1 MKIGV
6 TGGLGFIGS
15 NLVENL
21 LLRNFEIVVIDDL
34 STGLKSNL
42 NYSNVNFHELS
53 ITNLEACNYVLKDCE
68 VIVHL
73 AARGSVPRSLKNPT
87 ITHDVNVTGTLN
99 MLEIARKNNLHF
111 IYSSSSSV
119 YGANDAIPKNE
130 KMWLA
135 PKTPYAASK
144 LSAESYVQS
153 YGYSYDVPVTNLRF
167 FNVFG
172 PKQRPNHQYA
182 AVVPKWIWKAVNDQ
196 AIDVYGDGTQ
206 TRDFTFVGTVVD
218 IIEQAISNR
227 VLTKSAVNVAYGNNI
242 SLLEVSEQIKKYFPN
257 LTYNFLESRVGDIKN
272 SQNDPALIKELFPSV
287 KPIDFSTGLEKTINW
302 LKGEN
307 IDSNP
312 LNLDLD

>member
-1 MKIGV
+1 VKIGI
-6 TGGLGFIGS
+6 TGGYGFIGS
-15 NLVENL
+15 NLVERLVSKNL
-21 LLRNFEIVVIDDL
+21 EVVVIDDL

-42 NYSNVNFHELS
+42 INLKSNFHKLS
-53 ITNLEACNYVLKDCE
+53 ITNLEQCVNALKGCN

-73 AARGSVPRSLKNPT
+73 AARGSVPRSLKNPMA
-87 ITHDVNVTGTLN
+87 THDVNATGTLN
-99 MLEIARKNNLHF
+99 MLEIARKNKSHF

-153 YGYSYDVPVTNLRF
+153 YGYSYDVAVTNLRF

-182 AVVPKWIWKAVNDQ
+182 AVVPKWIWKAINAQ

-218 IIEQAISNR
+218 IIEQSITNR

-242 SLLEVSEQIKKYFPN
+242 SLLEVIEQIKKYFPN

-272 SQNDPALIKELFPSV
+272 SQNDPALINELFPSV

-302 LKGEN
+302 LQGEN

-312 LNLDLD
+312 LNLDLE

>member
-1 MKIGV
+1 MKIGL
-6 TGGLGFIGS
+6 TGGYGFIGS
-15 NLVENL
+15 NLVERLVSKNL
-21 LLRNFEIVVIDDL
+21 EVVVIDDL

-42 NYSNVNFHELS
+42 TNLESNFHKLS
-53 ITNLEACNYVLKDCE
+53 ITNLEQCANAFKGCD

-73 AARGSVPRSLKNPT
+73 AARGSVPRSLKNPMA
-87 ITHDVNVTGTLN
+87 THDVNATGTLN
-99 MLEIARKNNLHF
+99 MLEIARNNNSHF

-153 YGYSYDVPVTNLRF
+153 YGHSYDVPVTNLRF

-182 AVVPKWIWKAVNDQ
+182 AVVPKWIWKAINAQ
-196 AIDVYGDGTQ
+196 AIEVYGDGTQ

-218 IIEQAISNR
+218 IIEQAITSR

-242 SLLEVSEQIKKYFPN
+242 SLLEVIEHIKKYFPN

-272 SQNDPALIKELFPSV
+272 SQNDPALINELFPSV

-302 LKGEN
+302 LKGEI

-312 LNLDLD
+312 LNLDLE

>member
-1 MKIGV
+1 M
-6 TGGLGFIGS
+6 
-15 NLVENL
+15 
-21 LLRNFEIVVIDDL
+21 
-34 STGLKSNL
+34 
-42 NYSNVNFHELS
+42 
-53 ITNLEACNYVLKDCE
+53 A
-68 VIVHL
+68 
-73 AARGSVPRSLKNPT
+73 
-87 ITHDVNVTGTLN
+87 THDVNATGTLN
-99 MLEIARKNNLHF
+99 MLEIARKNNSHF

-153 YGYSYDVPVTNLRF
+153 YGHSYDVPVTNLRF

-182 AVVPKWIWKAVNDQ
+182 AVVPKWIWKAINGQ

-218 IIEQAISNR
+218 IIEQAITNM

-242 SLLEVSEQIKKYFPN
+242 SLLEVIEQIKKYFPN

-287 KPIDFSTGLEKTINW
+287 QPIDFSFGLEKTINW
-302 LKGEN
+302 LKSEN
-307 IDSNP
+307 IDGNP
-312 LNLDLD
+312 LNLDLE

>member
-1 MKIGV
+1 MKIGI
-6 TGGLGFIGS
+6 TGGFGFIGS
-15 NLVENL
+15 NLATHLINKNYNL
-21 LLRNFEIVVIDDL
+21 VLIDDL
-34 STGLKSNL
+34 STGIKSNL
-42 NYSNVNFHELS
+42 NNLNSNFHKIS
-53 ITNLEACNYVLKDCE
+53 ITDLEQCTNALKGCD

-73 AARGSVPRSLKNPT
+73 AARGSVPRSLKNP
-87 ITHDVNVTGTLN
+87 IATHEINSTGTLN
-99 MLEIARKNNLHF
+99 MLEIARKNNSHF

-182 AVVPKWIWKAVNDQ
+182 AVVPKWIWKAINAQ
-196 AIDVYGDGTQ
+196 TIDIHGDGKQ

-218 IIEQAISNR
+218 IIEQAITNK

-242 SLLEVSEQIKKYFPN
+242 SLLEVVEQIKKYFPN
-257 LTYNFLESRVGDIKN
+257 LTYNFLEPRVGDIKN
-272 SQNDPALIKELFPSV
+272 SQNDPALVQELFPSV
-287 KPIDFSTGLEKTINW
+287 QPIDFSIGLEKTINW

-307 IDSNP
+307 LDSKP
-312 LNLDLD
+312 LNLDLE

>member
-1 MKIGV
+1 M
-6 TGGLGFIGS
+6 
-15 NLVENL
+15 
-21 LLRNFEIVVIDDL
+21 
-34 STGLKSNL
+34 
-42 NYSNVNFHELS
+42 
-53 ITNLEACNYVLKDCE
+53 A
-68 VIVHL
+68 
-73 AARGSVPRSLKNPT
+73 
-87 ITHDVNVTGTLN
+87 THDVNATGTLN
-99 MLEIARKNNLHF
+99 MLEIARKNNSHF

-153 YGYSYDVPVTNLRF
+153 YGHSYDVPVTNLRF

-182 AVVPKWIWKAVNDQ
+182 AVVPKWIWKAINAQ

-218 IIEQAISNR
+218 IIEQAITNR

-242 SLLEVSEQIKKYFPN
+242 SLLEVIEQIKRYFPN

-272 SQNDPALIKELFPSV
+272 SQNDPALINELFPSV

-302 LKGEN
+302 LKGEK

-312 LNLDLD
+312 LNLDLE